1 MTIPIKNGR
10 EMELFLLVAI
20 CKTIKLITIN
30 KIVCE
35 IPLPE
40 PRFKNN
46 MDLSITSGNKEP
58 IIRASLLNPNF
69 FLIIGS
75 SKTIRGI
82 AM

>member
-1 MTIPIKNGR
+1 MTIPIKKGR
-10 EMELFLLVAI
+10 ETKLFLFVAT
-20 CKTIKLITIN
+20 CKTIKLTTIN

-69 FLIIGS
+69 LLIIGN
-75 SKTIRGI
+75 SKTMRGT
-82 AM
+82 AK